1 MFLYWNLE
9 KDHSSNHLESDQEI
23 LLESLQLSLPIPV
36 PSKRTTRD
44 EAQKT
49 SLVRALLEL
58 SGGGVDL
65 RQHRFAEE
73 YTASENADLYASVF
87 DIVRTKQ
94 FRDFDPNEM
103 CNTLSKSPVF
113 SRMTIDVHD
122 LEEWTTKM
130 KASLRLGFREGHLV
144 RCPKARNIS
153 MLK

>member
-23 LLESLQLSLPIPV
+23 LLESLLLSLSIPV
-36 PSKRTTRD
+36 SPKRTKRD

-49 SLVRALLEL
+49 SLVRALMEI
-58 SGGGVDL
+58 SGGRVDL

-87 DIVRTKQ
+87 DIVRTKH
-94 FRDFDPNEM
+94 FRDFDSIEM
-103 CNTLSKSPVF
+103 CDTLSKSPVF

-130 KASLRLGFREGHLV
+130 KASLRLGFREGQLV
-144 RCPKARNIS
+144 RCPQARNIS
-153 MLK
+153 ILK